1 MRIRILDETRWAD
14 IERLM
19 DHIPWC
25 RDEDGMLA
33 VSGQDFDSAAIFLKD
48 MGIEYEEV

>member
-19 DHIPWC
+19 DHIPWY
-25 RDEDGMLA
+25 RDEEGLII
-33 VSGQDFDSAAIFLKD
+33 VSGQDFDSAAAFFKD
-48 MGIEYEEV
+48 MGIGYETV